1 MENVVTGGSLG
12 CRDCRMTEF
21 SIQRK
26 ARGVRTLEF
35 RRTGF
40 GLLRDF
46 VGKEKN
52 HPALLED

>member
-1 MENVVTGGSLG
+1 
-12 CRDCRMTEF
+12 MTEF
-21 SIQRK
+21 SIQKK

-46 VGKEKN
+46 VGKEKKV
-52 HPALLED
+52 LLFLKTENIHRNLLD